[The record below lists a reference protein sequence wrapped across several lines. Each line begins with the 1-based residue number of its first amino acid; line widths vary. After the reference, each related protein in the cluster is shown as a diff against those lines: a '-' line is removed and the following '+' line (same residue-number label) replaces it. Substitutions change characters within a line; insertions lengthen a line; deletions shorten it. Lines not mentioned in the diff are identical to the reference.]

1 MLAISNSEVH
11 NHRSRGSEAAFGRL
25 SAQARSPPTRGIC
38 SWERED

>member
-11 NHRSRGSEAAFGRL
+11 THRSRGSEAAFGRL
-25 SAQARSPPTRGIC
+25 SAQARSPPARGIC